1 MIKSFQHKGLRELF
15 EVGKSAKVR
24 PDLCARALRRLD
36 ALHTADAPVELDLPG
51 FGFHSLKGR
60 RQRYAIWVNGP
71 WRITF
76 DWRDGDAYR
85 VDLEQ
90 YH

>member
-1 MIKSFQHKGLRELF
+1 M
-15 EVGKSAKVR
+15 R
-24 PDLCARALRRLD
+24 PDLGARILRRLD
-36 ALHTADAPVELDLPG
+36 ALHAASASSELDLPG
-51 FGFHSLKGR
+51 FGFHPLKGR
-60 RQRYAIWVNGP
+60 GERFAIWVNGP